1 MDAEISPPQVVARVK
16 RLSADRTTAFL
27 ELRNGS
33 IATCTTPE
41 IWNLE
46 RGDIVFVD
54 ADNGNVEFAPEEL
67 WDEEPWVGVVRLL
80 SSGQVIIDI
89 GGRLKI
95 LDEPQDIDLREGNTV
110 TGYESRGITQVIS
123 EDPVRYIDLPTVD
136 SVTVEQFKASPDKS
150 LSFEDFG
157 GHADIKERA
166 RELIEVPLEH
176 HEALT
181 KIGARPIKGVLFTG
195 LPGTGKTML
204 AKIIAHRTDAE
215 FYEISGPE
223 ILSKWYGQSEELIRK
238 IFEDAAAQERA
249 IIFFDEID
257 SLASQRNEDSHEAS
271 RRIVGQLLSA
281 MDGFTAETNVIVIA
295 TTNRPQDLD
304 DALRRPGR
312 FDWEI
317 NFPPPNLDD
326 RQAILEASARNL
338 NKGEDLPHS
347 KVAEKTANWTPA
359 ELAAIWSEAA
369 LLAVMDSRDAIFQ
382 DDYLS
387 GYERVAQ
394 HRKRI
399 ALKLTDRAA
408 GNS

>member
-16 RLSADRTTAFL
+16 RLSEDGSTAFL

-33 IATCTTPE
+33 ILTCTTSE
-41 IWNLE
+41 TWNLE
-46 RGDIVFVD
+46 RGDITFVD
-54 ADNGNVEFAPEEL
+54 TEAGSIEFAPEDL

-80 SSGQVIIDI
+80 SCGQVVVDI
-89 GGRLKI
+89 GGRLKV
-95 LDEPQDIDLREGNTV
+95 LDEPIEIDLREGNTV

-136 SVTVEQFKASPDKS
+136 SVTVEQFKAYPDRS

-157 GHADIKERA
+157 GHNEIKERA

-181 KIGARPIKGVLFTG
+181 RIGARPIKGVLFTG
-195 LPGTGKTML
+195 PPGTGKTML
-204 AKIIAHRTDAE
+204 AKIIAHRADAE
-215 FYEISGPE
+215 FYEVSGPE
-223 ILSKWYGQSEELIRK
+223 VLSKWYGQSEELIRA
-238 IFEDAAAQERA
+238 IFQDAAEQERA

-257 SLASQRNEDSHEAS
+257 SLASQRSEDSHEAS
-271 RRIVGQLLSA
+271 RRVVGQLLSA
-281 MDGFTAETNVIVIA
+281 MDGFTADTNVVVIA

-304 DALRRPGR
+304 GALRRPGR

-317 NFPPPNLDD
+317 NFPPPNFED
-326 RQAILEASARNL
+326 RLAILEASARKL
-338 NKGEDLPHS
+338 NKAEGLPHS
-347 KVAEKTANWTPA
+347 YIAEQTANWTPA

-369 LLAVMDSRDAIFQ
+369 LLAVMESRDAIFE
-382 DDYLS
+382 DDYVS

-394 HRKRI
+394 YRNRHANRSPERMSS
-399 ALKLTDRAA
+399 D
-408 GNS
+408 S